1 MSAEMIGTTRPRV
14 SFCMNKFRKFGFIS
28 YNGRMSHL
36 EIHSSL
42 LSVVLNER
50 PPHIKADH

>member
-28 YNGRMSHL
+28 YNGRVSHL